1 MAGRKPIRGIDHF
14 GMTVP
19 DLDAATRFFE
29 QAFDAQVLYDNIARA
44 DPPFPG
50 EVGAGLVGMAADA
63 TLITMRMIQLGNG
76 PGLELFEMRGPDR
89 RPAARLSDV
98 GLQHFAVY
106 VDDLDLATERFVAAG
121 GTMFSGP
128 NDTDGHEKGA
138 GHVWRYGRTPWG
150 SLVELICRPNAE
162 EYEQHTPLRRWR
174 PSA

>member
-1 MAGRKPIRGIDHF
+1 MTDRKAIRGIDHF

-19 DLDAATRFFE
+19 DLEAATRFFE
-29 QAFDAQVLYDNIARA
+29 QAFDAKVLYDNITRT

-50 EVGAGLVGMAADA
+50 EAGSTLVGMAPES

-89 RPAARLSDV
+89 QPASRLSDF
-98 GLQHFAVY
+98 GLQQFAVY
-106 VDDLDLATERFVAAG
+106 VDDLAFATERFVAAG
-121 GTMFSGP
+121 GTMFAGP
-128 NDTDGHEKGA
+128 NDTDGHGKGE

-162 EYEQHTPLRRWR
+162 EYEQHTPFRRYR